1 MPQAPGSL
9 SAKQRDS
16 LESFFTL
23 ISGTKVFLE
32 SVHPSLQPGDKLLAV
47 SLRDL
52 ATLAERKLMEAF
64 PEMHEWLAEWTRGG
78 VR

>member
-1 MPQAPGSL
+1 MEPNRSL

-23 ISGTKVFLE
+23 IKGTQVLLE
-32 SVHPSLQPGDKLLAV
+32 AVHPFLQPHEKLAAFN
-47 SLRDL
+47 LRDL
-52 ATLAERKLMEAF
+52 ATLAERKLLDAF

-78 VR
+78 AS

>member
-1 MPQAPGSL
+1 MQARNSL

-23 ISGTKVFLE
+23 ISGKKVFLE
-32 SVHPSLQPGDKLLAV
+32 AVHPFLQSHDKLLAV

-52 ATLAERKLMEAF
+52 ATLAERKLLDGF
-64 PEMHEWLAEWTRGG
+64 PEMHGWLAEWTRGG
-78 VR
+78 GR